1 MAPIFLSSVFRSTD
15 PRITIMFKPSP
26 YGWISQYFLGFF
38 FAYGVYLPF
47 WSLWF
52 KEQGVSSTDIGLLVG
67 IGLATRCVANMVIT
81 PRIHKAE
88 HIMPALRWLSFAAL
102 IFVGFHFFTGGS
114 FWLMALAT
122 VLFNLCCGPVVPLS
136 DALANYYARLK
147 MLDYG
152 RTRLWGSIAFIAGST
167 VVGYLISLYGTDMIL
182 YTALVGVFISLLL
195 SMRSANVMPVTRSE
209 HHSERPKL
217 TQLLTDG
224 PVVKFLLLA
233 ALIQGSHAAYYSFS
247 AIYWQQAG
255 HSEEII
261 GYLWSLGVVSEVAVF
276 ALSKRLFAGW
286 SLRALFVA
294 ASIGV
299 MLRWGITAS
308 TTLLLGLVLVQLL
321 HGVTFAMAHI
331 AAIQYIQNSEEHKM
345 VALQALYNALPLGAF
360 IAAMTAFS
368 GWGFEHWGAN
378 VFWVMAAMGLVALFI
393 KVAPVTS
400 QVQDVSVVKAEPNAQ
415 N

>member
-1 MAPIFLSSVFRSTD
+1 
-15 PRITIMFKPSP
+15 MFKPSP

-182 YTALVGVFISLLL
+182 YTALVGVFVSLLL

-368 GWGFEHWGAN
+368 GWGFELWGAN

-400 QVQDVSVVKAEPNAQ
+400 QVQDISVAKAEPNAQ

>member
-1 MAPIFLSSVFRSTD
+1 
-15 PRITIMFKPSP
+15 MFKPSP

-167 VVGYLISLYGTDMIL
+167 VVGYLIALYGTDMIL

-368 GWGFEHWGAN
+368 GWGFEHWGVN

>member
-1 MAPIFLSSVFRSTD
+1 
-15 PRITIMFKPSP
+15 MFKPSP

-167 VVGYLISLYGTDMIL
+167 VVGYLIALYGTDMIL

-393 KVAPVTS
+393 KVAPATS

>member
-1 MAPIFLSSVFRSTD
+1 
-15 PRITIMFKPSP
+15 MFKPSP

-368 GWGFEHWGAN
+368 GWGFERWGAN

-400 QVQDVSVVKAEPNAQ
+400 QVQDISVAKAEPNAQ

>member
-1 MAPIFLSSVFRSTD
+1 
-15 PRITIMFKPSP
+15 MFKPSP

-261 GYLWSLGVVSEVAVF
+261 GYLWSIGVVSEVAVF

-400 QVQDVSVVKAEPNAQ
+400 QVQDISVAKAEPNAQ

>member
-1 MAPIFLSSVFRSTD
+1 
-15 PRITIMFKPSP
+15 MFKPSP

-167 VVGYLISLYGTDMIL
+167 AVGYLISLYGTDMIL

-368 GWGFEHWGAN
+368 GWGFEHWGEN

-400 QVQDVSVVKAEPNAQ
+400 QVQDISVAKAEPNAQ

>member
-1 MAPIFLSSVFRSTD
+1 
-15 PRITIMFKPSP
+15 MFKPSP

-167 VVGYLISLYGTDMIL
+167 AVGYLISLYGTDMIL
-182 YTALVGVFISLLL
+182 YTALMGVFISLLL

-400 QVQDVSVVKAEPNAQ
+400 QVQDISVAKAEPNAQ

>member
-1 MAPIFLSSVFRSTD
+1 
-15 PRITIMFKPSP
+15 MFKPSP

-368 GWGFEHWGAN
+368 GWGFEHWGPN

-400 QVQDVSVVKAEPNAQ
+400 QVQDISVAKAEPNAQ

>member
-1 MAPIFLSSVFRSTD
+1 
-15 PRITIMFKPSP
+15 MFKPSP

-400 QVQDVSVVKAEPNAQ
+400 QVQDISVAKAEPNAQ

>member
-1 MAPIFLSSVFRSTD
+1 
-15 PRITIMFKPSP
+15 MFKPSP

-182 YTALVGVFISLLL
+182 YTALVGVFVSLLL
-195 SMRSANVMPVTRSE
+195 SMRSASVMPVTRSE

-400 QVQDVSVVKAEPNAQ
+400 QVQDISVAKAEPNAQ

>member
-1 MAPIFLSSVFRSTD
+1 
-15 PRITIMFKPSP
+15 MFKPSP

-147 MLDYG
+147 ILDYG

>member
-1 MAPIFLSSVFRSTD
+1 
-15 PRITIMFKPSP
+15 MFKPSP

-393 KVAPVTS
+393 KVAPVIS
-400 QVQDVSVVKAEPNAQ
+400 QVQDISVAKAEPNAQ

>member
-1 MAPIFLSSVFRSTD
+1 
-15 PRITIMFKPSP
+15 MFKPSP

-114 FWLMALAT
+114 FWLMALVT

-400 QVQDVSVVKAEPNAQ
+400 QVQDISVAKAEPNAQ